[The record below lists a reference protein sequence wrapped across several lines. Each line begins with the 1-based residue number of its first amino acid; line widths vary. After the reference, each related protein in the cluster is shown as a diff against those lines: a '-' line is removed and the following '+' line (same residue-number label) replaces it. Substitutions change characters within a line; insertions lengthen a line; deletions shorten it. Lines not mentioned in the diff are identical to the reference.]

1 MIISLCKNGYVCE
14 YSTEIKEYHNM
25 ERLLRVIN
33 RRDLIWPVS
42 KIKYHAS
49 EQSSSVGHL
58 DFEMSF

>member
-42 KIKYHAS
+42 KIKYHTS
-49 EQSSSVGHL
+49 E
-58 DFEMSF
+58 